1 MKSKAFTDPSA
12 DQVSRQVMEVKKEEI
27 KEFEVVGFQDDEFF
41 IRTTLL
47 ENHKLGTELLYNRYY
62 QPLCTHAI
70 KFVGSR
76 EIAEDIVS
84 DIFYQF
90 YSKKIFERVT
100 TSYRAYLF
108 RTVRNQGY
116 NHLKW
121 EATKKIPM
129 EDSFDLVS
137 NESQQPDHIT
147 QYEELY
153 QDLEKIINDL
163 PLQRRNIY
171 LQANFEGK
179 SLKEIAT
186 ELNISIRTVEVQ
198 IYRAR
203 RTIRSLIKNKWFI
216 SLLMMLSF
224 S

>member
-1 MKSKAFTDPSA
+1 MKSKALTVGNA
-12 DQVSRQVMEVKKEEI
+12 DQVSRQVMEVKKEGGE
-27 KEFEVVGFQDDEFF
+27 EADRNGFPDDEFF

-47 ENHKLGTELLYNRYY
+47 ENYQLGTELLFNRYY

-84 DIFYQF
+84 EIFYQF
-90 YSKKIFERVT
+90 YSKKIFERIS

-108 RTVRNQGY
+108 RAVRNKGY
-116 NHLKW
+116 DYLKW
-121 EATKKIPM
+121 EAAKQMPL
-129 EDSFDLVS
+129 EDHFDVIGS
-137 NESQQPDHIT
+137 ESQQPDQIT

-153 QDLEKIINDL
+153 QDLEKIINGL
-163 PLQRRNIY
+163 PRQQRSLY
-171 LQANFEGK
+171 LQFNFEGK
-179 SLKEIAT
+179 SFKDIAQ
-186 ELNISIRTVEVQ
+186 ELNISVRTVEVQ

-203 RTIRSLIKNKWFI
+203 QTIRSLIKNKWFI